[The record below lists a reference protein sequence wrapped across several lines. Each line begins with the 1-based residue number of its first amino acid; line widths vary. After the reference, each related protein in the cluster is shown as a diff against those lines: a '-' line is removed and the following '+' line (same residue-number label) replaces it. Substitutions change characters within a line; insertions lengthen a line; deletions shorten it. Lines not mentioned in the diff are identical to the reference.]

1 MTSVSFFLTPAW
13 FDVLNLGFGTSSHRI
28 NGTLAVTIFR
38 IGPLGFAYANFP
50 VGIRTREALDTVM
63 QPEINRAI
71 KAEGGDLLRFSVPE
85 SLAQQGASGALR
97 LPETCIHNLA
107 DWTEQGLAGDVR
119 YEVRRSR
126 REGIEIRP
134 ARLSDARFLYESY
147 QATVKRHAGQLRYT
161 QRYFE
166 ALCRLAETSQ
176 EVTVLIAVTPHE
188 LPCGFI
194 VTARSGEDVFYL
206 HAGFDHEHASGRPSY
221 ALLCAAITEARE
233 KGCNRFNMMASPV
246 HQPMLVRFKEKWG
259 GQTQDLLNFD
269 IPISMV
275 GRIARVG
282 QQLRQALF
290 LRRLR

>member
-1 MTSVSFFLTPAW
+1 MTSPPFLQTPAW
-13 FDVLNLGFGTSSHRI
+13 FDVLDQGFGTTSQRI
-28 NGTLAVTIFR
+28 NESLAVTVFR
-38 IGPLGFAYANFP
+38 IGPLGLTYVNFP
-50 VGIRTREALDTVM
+50 VGIRSQATLDAVM
-63 QPEINRAI
+63 QPETRRAI
-71 KAEGGDLLRFSVPE
+71 KSMGGDLLRFSILE
-85 SLAQQGASGALR
+85 SLAQQKANDALR

-107 DWTEQGLAGDVR
+107 DWSEQGLTSDVR
-119 YEVRRSR
+119 YEIRRSR

-161 QRYFE
+161 PRYFE

-176 EVTVLIAVTPHE
+176 EVTGLIAVTPHE

-194 VTARSGEDVFYL
+194 VTARSGEDAFYL
-206 HAGFDHEHASGRPSY
+206 HAGFDHEHANGRPSY
-221 ALLCAAITEARE
+221 ALLCTAITEARE
-233 KGCNRFNMMASPV
+233 KGCNRFNMMASPA

-275 GRIARVG
+275 GRIAGVG
-282 QQLRQALF
+282 LQLRQVLL